1 MRRKGNKVDL
11 LSYIRNG
18 QELSAKQKFSLV
30 IKLSTPAVLAQ
41 ITSIM
46 MQYIDAS
53 MVGRMGAGA
62 SASIG
67 LVSTTVWLFGG
78 ICSSGAAG
86 FSIQAAQYIGAKK
99 YEKAREVLRQAVAAL
114 LLFSFLL
121 AAAGIAIS
129 FFLPVWLGGMKEIR
143 RDASVYFLVYACSLP
158 VMGMNRLAGSML
170 QCSGNMKIP
179 GILNSLMC
187 VLDVVFNAFLIFQ
200 GFDFF

>member
-41 ITSIM
+41 ITYIM

-86 FSIQAAQYIGAKK
+86 FSIQAAQYCCC
-99 YEKAREVLRQAVAAL
+99 
-114 LLFSFLL
+114 LF
-121 AAAGIAIS
+121 
-129 FFLPVWLGGMKEIR
+129 
-143 RDASVYFLVYACSLP
+143 
-158 VMGMNRLAGSML
+158 
-170 QCSGNMKIP
+170 
-179 GILNSLMC
+179 ILTSNKS
-187 VLDVVFNAFLIFQ
+187 D
-200 GFDFF
+200 

>member
-1 MRRKGNKVDL
+1 MKKRKEKVDL

-18 QELSAKQKFSLV
+18 QELSLKQKLRLV
-30 IKLSTPAVLAQ
+30 ATLSTPAVLAQ

-86 FSIQAAQYIGAKK
+86 FSIQAAQYIGA
-99 YEKAREVLRQAVAAL
+99 
-114 LLFSFLL
+114 
-121 AAAGIAIS
+121 
-129 FFLPVWLGGMKEIR
+129 
-143 RDASVYFLVYACSLP
+143 
-158 VMGMNRLAGSML
+158 GSCC
-170 QCSGNMKIP
+170 Q
-179 GILNSLMC
+179 
-187 VLDVVFNAFLIFQ
+187 
-200 GFDFF
+200 